1 MLTLRMYSVYDSK
14 AAAYLNPWTAPSDA
28 VAYRAFATAAVD
40 PEHDFCR
47 WPADFTLFHVGYW
60 NTTTG
65 HIITIE
71 AKENLGT
78 ALDLIQRLNSEQHA
92 PTDPPATTN
101 TEMSPLQAT
110 IRKVETS

>member
-1 MLTLRMYSVYDSK
+1 MVTLRVYSVYDSK
-14 AAAYLNPWTAPSDA
+14 AAAYLNPWTAPTDA

-60 NTTTG
+60 NTITG
-65 HIITIE
+65 DIITVE

-78 ALDLIQRLNSEQHA
+78 ALDLIQRLNLEQQP
-92 PTDPPATTN
+92 PTDPIPTPNAN
-101 TEMSPLQAT
+101 MSPLEAT
-110 IRKVETS
+110 FKKVETS